1 MGHLL
6 HIVMKLVQGT
16 KVPIYPVIVAM
27 TSNNR
32 RHLHHRFRY
41 WPYHSGSQPCLY
53 RLPLCFQL
61 LLAGAYPKAVLSLSG
76 LCIEERESKKVK
88 LIPCTLESSYWQYS
102 RLVLRKL
109 SNFYNKKVMVMEVS
123 YPFTDKD
130 GDGFGN
136 VVSTM
141 SANQEFNY
149 PLTVEGQA
157 IAVRDVVEAVAKVKG
172 AGLGVSARMCIKR
185 TGIGS
190 RRRMF
195 L

>member
-102 RLVLRKL
+102 RLVLRYFQCKL
-109 SNFYNKKVMVMEVS
+109 AEPSLEYFKYISRLVFILEQ
-123 YPFTDKD
+123 
-130 GDGFGN
+130 
-136 VVSTM
+136 
-141 SANQEFNY
+141 NQEVICKTY
-149 PLTVEGQA
+149 L
-157 IAVRDVVEAVAKVKG
+157 VR
-172 AGLGVSARMCIKR
+172 LSP
-185 TGIGS
+185 
-190 RRRMF
+190 
-195 L
+195 